1 MEEIFKKLAY
11 NSKDYDINVF
21 NDPVETVQ
29 EDIYMDGVDFEK
41 VRQYAN
47 SINNPE
53 LAEAKT
59 RYEAEIANLQGE
71 IQSLR
76 ESNNSLR
83 RQQQATEVSKLQEK
97 NEEFVDQRF
106 SRNWDHCDQN
116 KHNIRGKQP
125 YYYPVGYIG
134 IGLRVE
140 NFIENTCVAYY
151 GTRFDKIQSIL
162 RNGFK
167 LPSEYFGRT

>member
-1 MEEIFKKLAY
+1 MSLIQANIFNFLNRVAHRDLRPVFNESIKPSLKNLIESCWSKDPDSRPTFEEIFKKLAY
-11 NSKDYDINVF
+11 NSKDYDIDVF

-29 EDIYMDGVDFEK
+29 EDFYMDGVDIEK

-47 SINNPE
+47 SIDNPE

-83 RQQQATEVSKLQEK
+83 RQQQAM
-97 NEEFVDQRF
+97 
-106 SRNWDHCDQN
+106 
-116 KHNIRGKQP
+116 HNDVQ
-125 YYYPVGYIG
+125 
-134 IGLRVE
+134 
-140 NFIENTCVAYY
+140 
-151 GTRFDKIQSIL
+151 
-162 RNGFK
+162 
-167 LPSEYFGRT
+167 LPQQ